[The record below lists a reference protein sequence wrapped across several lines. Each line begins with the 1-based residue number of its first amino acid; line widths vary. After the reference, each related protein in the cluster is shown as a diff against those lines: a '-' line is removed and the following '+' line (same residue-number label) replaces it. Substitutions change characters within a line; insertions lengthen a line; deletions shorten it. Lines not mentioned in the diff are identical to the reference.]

1 MNVFTTAKGNIMR
14 KIFLSLALS
23 AVGVFAQSYDID
35 TAHSGASFT
44 VKHMMVTNVSGRF
57 SNVQGKIAVDE
68 KNLGK
73 SSIEATIDV
82 STINTNEP
90 KRDGHLKSPDFFDVA
105 KYPTMTFKSSKIYKA
120 GGKFLVEGTLTL
132 HGVSKPV
139 TLTIDEFSPEVTP
152 APGKIVRGAVA
163 KTKISRKEFGL
174 TWNKT
179 IEAGGVVVGD
189 EIAITLEIEA
199 TRKPA

>member
-1 MNVFTTAKGNIMR
+1 MMTKT
-14 KIFLSLALS
+14 FLSLAFS

-35 TAHSGASFT
+35 SAHSRAKFS

-57 SNVQGKIAVDE
+57 SNVQGKIAFDE
-68 KNLGK
+68 KNLAK
-73 SSIEATIDV
+73 SSIDATVDV
-82 STINTNEP
+82 ATVNTNEP

-105 KYPTMTFKSSKIYKA
+105 KFPTMTYKSSKFYKA
-120 GGKFLVEGTLTL
+120 GGKILVDGTLTL

-139 TLTIDEFSPEVTP
+139 TLTLDELSPEVTP
-152 APGKIVRGAVA
+152 GPGKIVRGAVA

-174 TWNKT
+174 VWNKT
-179 IEAGGVVVGD
+179 IETGGVVVGD

>member
-1 MNVFTTAKGNIMR
+1 MNVSTTTKGNIMT
-14 KIFLSLALS
+14 KTFLSLAVS
-23 AVGVFAQSYDID
+23 AMGVFAQSYDID
-35 TAHSGASFT
+35 SAHSGASFT
-44 VKHMMVTNVSGRF
+44 VKHMMVSNVSGRF
-57 SNVQGKIAVDE
+57 SNVQGKVSFDE
-68 KNLGK
+68 KNMAK
-73 SSIEATIDV
+73 SSIEATVDV
-82 STINTNEP
+82 ATINTNEP

-105 KYPTMTFKSSKIYKA
+105 KYPTMTFKSSKVYKA
-120 GGKFLVEGTLTL
+120 GGKYLVDGMLTL
-132 HGVSKPV
+132 HGISKAV

-174 TWNKT
+174 VWNKT
-179 IEAGGVVVGD
+179 IETGGVVVGD

>member
-1 MNVFTTAKGNIMR
+1 MTKL
-14 KIFLSLALS
+14 FLILALS

-35 TAHSGASFT
+35 SAHSGASFS

-57 SNVQGKIAVDE
+57 SNVQGKLTFDE

-73 SSIEATIDV
+73 SSIEATVDV
-82 STINTNEP
+82 ATINTNEP
-90 KRDGHLKSPDFFDVA
+90 RRDGHLKSPDFFDVA
-105 KYPTMTFKSSKIYKA
+105 KFPTMTFKSSKVYKA
-120 GGKFLVEGTLTL
+120 DGKILVDGTLSL

-139 TLTIDEFSPEVTP
+139 TLTLEELSGEVTP

-174 TWNKT
+174 VWNKT

>member
-1 MNVFTTAKGNIMR
+1 MTKL
-14 KIFLSLALS
+14 FLIWTLGALS
-23 AVGVFAQSYDID
+23 IFAQSYEID
-35 TAHSGASFT
+35 SAHSGASFS

-57 SNVQGKIAVDE
+57 SNLHGKVDLDE

-73 SSIEATIDV
+73 SSIEATIDIA
-82 STINTNEP
+82 TINTNEP

-105 KYPTMTFKSSKIYKA
+105 KYPTMTFKSSKVYKA
-120 GGKFLVEGTLTL
+120 DGKLLVDGTLSL

-139 TLTIDEFSPEVTP
+139 TLTLEELSGEVTS
-152 APGKIVRGAVA
+152 APGRIVRGAVA

-174 TWNKT
+174 VWNKT
-179 IEAGGVVVGD
+179 IETGGVVVGD
-189 EIAITLEIEA
+189 EITITIEIEA

>member
-1 MNVFTTAKGNIMR
+1 MTKN
-14 KIFLSLALS
+14 FLSLAFS

-35 TAHSGASFT
+35 SAHSGASFT

-57 SNVQGKIAVDE
+57 SNVQGKVSFDE
-68 KNLGK
+68 KNMAK
-73 SSIEATIDV
+73 SSIEATVDV
-82 STINTNEP
+82 ATINTNEP

-105 KYPTMTFKSSKIYKA
+105 KYPTMTFKSSKVYKA
-120 GGKFLVEGTLTL
+120 DGKILVDGMLSL

-139 TLTIDEFSPEVTP
+139 TLTLEELSPEVMP

-174 TWNKT
+174 VWNKT
-179 IEAGGVVVGD
+179 IETGGVVVGD